1 LTILP
6 VARTIPIVTGRWFIP
21 IALLSFVLL
30 VVGLWSYLSGSR
42 EGDARPNAR
51 RTSPGPWGAELNSS
65 PESEEPADVSSLRAG
80 PQQLPIQRAMPRSPR
95 SRSIPWRRLAA
106 ELAQRLDDAAVRF
119 RSNLAGS
126 PVYGFVRGQ
135 AEMQAGDY
143 LAAIEHFDGL
153 LAGQP
158 DNVPAALAKA
168 NALVALGRFTEA
180 VAIYDGVIHRAP
192 GDAAVRY
199 DYGILLC
206 RLERFAEAAE
216 QFRAL
221 VRVDPQHAR
230 GHYNLAII
238 AQVAGRLGEARD
250 AWQAFARLRPDSAD
264 GWFNLGVVWM
274 DFDQPLEAA
283 WCFLQAIARDPD
295 APGGHLNLGLAYAA
309 AGHLEAAFDAVVD
322 ADELAPCEPAIMR
335 CLAGLHEQIYYQ
347 GGPDAEVHLSQADL
361 LREQIELLDVE
372 RVAPR
377 TMVARHPEAA
387 E

>member
-1 LTILP
+1 
-6 VARTIPIVTGRWFIP
+6 VTGRWFIP
-21 IALLSFVLL
+21 ISLLSFGLL

-42 EGDARPNAR
+42 EGDDRPIAR
-51 RTSPGPWGAELNSS
+51 RASPDPWGAELNSP
-65 PESEEPADVSSLRAG
+65 PESEKTIDTPGLRARRR
-80 PQQLPIQRAMPRSPR
+80 PLPIQRAMPRSPR
-95 SRSIPWRRLAA
+95 SRRAVPWRRLAA

-126 PVYGFVRGQ
+126 AIYGFARGQ

-143 LAAIEHFDGL
+143 VAAIEHFDGL

-180 VAIYDGVIHRAP
+180 VSIYDGVVHHAP
-192 GDAAVRY
+192 GDVIARY
-199 DYGILLC
+199 NYGASLC
-206 RLERFAEAAE
+206 RLERFAEAAD

-221 VRVDPQHAR
+221 LGIDPQHAR
-230 GHYNLAII
+230 GQYNLAII

-250 AWQAFARLRPDSAD
+250 AWQAFTRLRPDNAD

-283 WCFLQAIARDPD
+283 WCFLQAIALDPD
-295 APGGHLNLGLAYAA
+295 AAGGHLNLGQAYAA
-309 AGHLEAAFDAVVD
+309 AGHPEAALDALAD
-322 ADELAPCEPAIMR
+322 ADELAPCDPAIMR
-335 CLAGLHEQIYYQ
+335 CLADLHEQIAYQ
-347 GGPDAEVHLSQADL
+347 GGPGAKVHLSRAGL

-372 RVAPR
+372 RAAPR
-377 TMVARHPEAA
+377 TMVARHPEDP